1 MGKNRGREM
10 KPLNSILYVV
20 EDPSTEPA
28 AAVARAVSLAENN
41 QARLTVCHVAERP
54 RLGPFADSIALDDV
68 LAELRDQAA
77 AQLQALLQAAGAGEE
92 VAVEVRFGIA
102 FIEVVRHVLRNQ
114 HDLVIKVVGKGG
126 THSFLFGGIDQHLL
140 RKCPC
145 PVWIMVGDT
154 SANYRKI
161 LAAVDFDPWS
171 ENDAESIAE
180 DSLNRQILGLAAS
193 LATSDFAQLHLVHAW
208 QSITDNVIRVFSSD
222 MPDDEAAA
230 NRARERREHQFR
242 LELLE
247 KKIKEQLGDE
257 AYRYLSP
264 RFRLREGNPRDVIP
278 ELATEL
284 DADLVVMGTVGR
296 TGIPGLLI
304 GNTAEVILNNLE
316 CSVLA
321 VKPEGFITPVTL
333 D

>member
-1 MGKNRGREM
+1 VKS
-10 KPLNSILYVV
+10 LNSILYVV
-20 EDPSTEPA
+20 EDPETESA

-41 QARLTVCHVAERP
+41 QARLTVCHVADQP
-54 RLGPFADSIALDDV
+54 RLGPFAGSFAIDDL
-68 LAELRDQAA
+68 LARLREHAT
-77 AQLQALLQAAGAGEE
+77 AQLQALLKQAGADTE
-92 VAVEVRFGIA
+92 VAIDIRFGIP
-102 FIEVVRHVLRNQ
+102 FIEIVRHVLRNG
-114 HDLVIKVVGKGG
+114 HDLVIKAVGKGG
-126 THSFLFGGIDQHLL
+126 AHSFLFGGMDQHLL

-154 SANYRKI
+154 SANYRQI
-161 LAAVDFDPWS
+161 LAAVDFDPWG
-171 ENDAESIAE
+171 EDDAESQAE

-193 LATSDFAQLHLVHAW
+193 LAASDFAQLHLVHAW

-222 MPDDEAAA
+222 MPVDEAAA

-242 LELLE
+242 LEMLE
-247 KKIKEQLGDE
+247 NKIKEQLGGE

>member
-1 MGKNRGREM
+1 
-10 KPLNSILYVV
+10 
-20 EDPSTEPA
+20 
-28 AAVARAVSLAENN
+28 
-41 QARLTVCHVAERP
+41 
-54 RLGPFADSIALDDV
+54 
-68 LAELRDQAA
+68 
-77 AQLQALLQAAGAGEE
+77 
-92 VAVEVRFGIA
+92 
-102 FIEVVRHVLRNQ
+102 
-114 HDLVIKVVGKGG
+114 VGKGG
-126 THSFLFGGIDQHLL
+126 AHSFLFGGTDQHLL

-154 SANYRKI
+154 SANYRQI
-161 LAAVDFDPWS
+161 LAAVDFDPWG
-171 ENDAESIAE
+171 EDDAESRAE

-193 LATSDFAQLHLVHAW
+193 LAASDFAQLHLVHAW
-208 QSITDNVIRVFSSD
+208 QSITDNVIRVFSSEL
-222 MPDDEAAA
+222 PDDEAAA
-230 NRARERREHQFR
+230 SRARERREHQFR

-247 KKIKEQLGDE
+247 KKIRDQLGSE
-257 AYRYLSP
+257 TYRYLSP

-278 ELATEL
+278 ELAAEL

-321 VKPEGFITPVTL
+321 VKPEGFVTPVTL